1 MGWFVSKLNSNPS
14 QRAGGEP
21 EILSECTFA
30 AEWAS
35 KRWCPTPSH
44 SQFIKYCSVV
54 SCLNRWTVTLYLP
67 LQHQFRLSKNK
78 ACWQTFP
85 YYDMVSGMLKSYE
98 SVVVLFCWGT
108 TCTWLITTWL
118 TLAYLRTLTYITAN
132 LCLRGQR
139 PMYPSSCPDHPQTQ
153 ASNGAAVF
161 ECWWG
166 CMNLHTGAFKSFSGL
181 ASKKTSN
188 KHCISNFLSRKE
200 P

>member
-1 MGWFVSKLNSNPS
+1 M
-14 QRAGGEP
+14 
-21 EILSECTFA
+21 
-30 AEWAS
+30 
-35 KRWCPTPSH
+35 
-44 SQFIKYCSVV
+44 V

-132 LCLRGQR
+132 LRLRGQR

-200 P
+200 PCSGCTDPMNVSSVQQLHNFTWENTLLLGRLIPASSVKRWAIRCRAKAKISI